1 MTPRRLVVWIL
12 GGVLGVALV
21 IIGVVG
27 ILTKAR

>member
-12 GGVLGVALV
+12 GGAVGILLIV
-21 IIGVVG
+21 IGVVG